1 MRQQRIIISSVM
13 HDCEDRRK
21 AAERA
26 IRALG
31 MAPML
36 AEPINAS
43 SGSPEKSNCPPATIP
58 GSTFSGRPLSL
69 RNEILAERKH
79 L

>member
-1 MRQQRIIISSVM
+1 M
-13 HDCEDRRK
+13 HDYEDRRK
-21 AAERA
+21 AAETA
-26 IRALG
+26 ILALG

-43 SGSPEKSNCPPATIP
+43 SLVAGKVELPPGNNP

-69 RNEILAERKH
+69 RYEILAERKH